1 MAQNVLNL
9 QEYYSRFFMPTVS
22 TVLLI
27 ETDPA
32 LARSV
37 VQLAQPVFGKIIWDT
52 VSSITEAITYVEKNE
67 TYQLVLV
74 DSATFDT
81 LPAPD
86 AINTL
91 IDHPRLTFTPI
102 ILLDTLLDALRAKR
116 AYNRGFSAC
125 HIKPVTIESWDALL
139 SQLYRYWF
147 TINLTPAT
155 RLRSV

>member
-1 MAQNVLNL
+1 
-9 QEYYSRFFMPTVS
+9 MPTVP

-27 ETDPA
+27 EADTA

-74 DSATFDT
+74 DSAAFDT
-81 LPAPD
+81 PTAPIAID
-86 AINTL
+86 AL

-102 ILLDTLLDALRAKR
+102 VLLDTLLDAFRAKR

>member
-1 MAQNVLNL
+1 MPNV
-9 QEYYSRFFMPTVS
+9 P

-27 ETDPA
+27 EADPA

-37 VQLAQPVFGKIIWDT
+37 VQLAQPVFGKTIWDT

-74 DSATFDT
+74 DSAAFDT
-81 LPAPD
+81 PTALPGSID
-86 AINTL
+86 VL
-91 IDHPRLTFTPI
+91 IDHPSLTFTPI
-102 ILLDTLLDALRAKR
+102 LLLDTLLDTFRAKR
-116 AYNRGFSAC
+116 AYNKGFSAC
-125 HIKPVTIESWDALL
+125 HIKPITVESWDTLL

-155 RLRSV
+155 RLRSL